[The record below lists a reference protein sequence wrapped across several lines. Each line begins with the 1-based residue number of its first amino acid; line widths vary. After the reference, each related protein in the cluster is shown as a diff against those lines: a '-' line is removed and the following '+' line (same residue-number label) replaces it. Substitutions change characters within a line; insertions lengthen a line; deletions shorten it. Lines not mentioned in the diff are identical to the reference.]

1 MLHAEDWDMFE
12 NAWLTGACTLVQSI
26 SMHWE
31 LPTPSPHPPPLPPSR
46 PTTKQNAMPVPD
58 KLWLSAEKLERYGKF
73 LLAVEDACK
82 VESNEDEML
91 A

>member
-1 MLHAEDWDMFE
+1 MMKPGIFPAIKMQEYLAGFSE
-12 NAWLTGACTLVQSI
+12 S
-26 SMHWE
+26 
-31 LPTPSPHPPPLPPSR
+31 
-46 PTTKQNAMPVPD
+46 
-58 KLWLSAEKLERYGKF
+58 LSAEKLERYGKF